1 MTSATSN
8 NKSLKY
14 QRFTSFGWRYIGIR
28 KLGFVAKTQFLCLFL
43 IFVRRMKSRRG
54 TRPQSPTGNVT
65 YKLDLLLV
73 SISLQWFNN
82 MCFNKCFFDNN
93 LIFMFNSNVTVGEF
107 CWSFTISNSR
117 IFWIAEITAP
127 KGNHAPFPPP
137 HL

>member
-73 SISLQWFNN
+73 PISLQWFNN

-93 LIFMFNSNVTVGEF
+93 LIFMFNNKHGHNALLETQVWTKYKF
-107 CWSFTISNSR
+107 
-117 IFWIAEITAP
+117 
-127 KGNHAPFPPP
+127 
-137 HL
+137 HLSMGGGLSSSTLRPVLR